1 MHVSATVL
9 NQYCV
14 LDIGAFG
21 ERLGGRNMGAPRA
34 EHDKIGIA
42 INTQPAVRRFAR
54 QPLNKQLLMRTKV
67 VFAFK
72 PSSTGQR
79 QNAIIADG
87 LRLTQPGLATFEFVV

>member
-1 MHVSATVL
+1 LHVSATVL

-21 ERLGGRNMGAPRA
+21 ERLGGKNIGAPRA

-42 INTQPAVRRFAR
+42 INT

-72 PSSTGQR
+72 PSSTEHR

>member
-21 ERLGGRNMGAPRA
+21 ERLGGNMGAPRA

>member
-1 MHVSATVL
+1 
-9 NQYCV
+9 
-14 LDIGAFG
+14 
-21 ERLGGRNMGAPRA
+21 MGAPRA
-34 EHDKIGIA
+34 EHDKIRIA
-42 INTQPAVRRFAR
+42 INTQPAVRRFGR

-87 LRLTQPGLATFEFVV
+87 LRLAQPGLATFEFVV